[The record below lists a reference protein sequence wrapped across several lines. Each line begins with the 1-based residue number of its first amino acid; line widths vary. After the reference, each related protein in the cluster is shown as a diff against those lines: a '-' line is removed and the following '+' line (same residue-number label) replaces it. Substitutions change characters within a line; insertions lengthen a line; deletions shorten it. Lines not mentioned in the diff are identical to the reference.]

1 MPSALVVPLPVR
13 PDTSVPATD
22 PLVVA
27 LAGVAHAPPAGGL
40 PPLVGTTNDRSDTG
54 SPALAG
60 TLSSQS
66 KRNCRQHAM
75 FSALVHEA
83 RKHLRSNVELTR

>member
-27 LAGVAHAPPAGGL
+27 LAGGAHAPPAGGL
-40 PPLVGTTNDRSDTG
+40 PHLVGTITVMTD
-54 SPALAG
+54 PAQGL
-60 TLSSQS
+60 Q
-66 KRNCRQHAM
+66 R
-75 FSALVHEA
+75 
-83 RKHLRSNVELTR
+83 